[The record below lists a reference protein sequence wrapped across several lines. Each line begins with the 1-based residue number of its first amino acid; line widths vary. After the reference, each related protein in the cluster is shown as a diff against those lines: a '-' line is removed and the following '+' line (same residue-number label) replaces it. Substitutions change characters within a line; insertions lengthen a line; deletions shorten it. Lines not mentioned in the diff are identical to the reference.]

1 MRRGSTA
8 TVVAVLLT
16 VVGLGLLLWG
26 SGQGSPLVAEPQG
39 TWGPPPIR
47 LPELPEPV
55 PVEQTGEEEG
65 SQTPPPEGAERV
77 IDLALLL
84 YAAVILTGVLLILRA
99 LLRRGRRERDPVEEP
114 DEELLALL
122 DASGEEVRYRALTEG
137 DPRNAVV
144 ACWVALED
152 AVDRSGLA
160 TDPSETAAEL
170 TARVLGRWQVDPS
183 AITDLSEAY
192 REARFSRHPVTEE
205 QRRSAVEALRRIHE
219 DLHRRVRAEQEAAE
233 AARDAAAGE
242 AAAREAPAAG
252 ETAAAGEDEGEADG
266 VTSDA
271 DDAEADGAK
280 ARGDGPRGA
289 SGTTGTD
296 R

>member
-1 MRRGSTA
+1 MRRGSRS

-16 VVGLGLLLWG
+16 VAGLVLLLWG
-26 SGQGSPLVAEPQG
+26 SGQGSSFVAAPQG

-47 LPELPEPV
+47 LPELPDPVILEP
-55 PVEQTGEEEG
+55 PADEISGEEA
-65 SQTPPPEGAERV
+65 PPEGAERV
-77 IDLALLL
+77 IDLVLLF
-84 YAAVILTGVLLILRA
+84 YAAVVVAGVLLILRV
-99 LLRRGRRERDPVEEP
+99 LLRRGRREREPVEEP

-170 TARVLGRWQVDPS
+170 TTRVLGRWQVDPS

-205 QRRSAVEALRRIHE
+205 QRRAAVGALERIHADLRR
-219 DLHRRVRAEQEAAE
+219 RVLAERQAAAE
-233 AARDAAAGE
+233 AATATEADAT
-242 AAAREAPAAG
+242 AAR
-252 ETAAAGEDEGEADG
+252 
-266 VTSDA
+266 
-271 DDAEADGAK
+271 
-280 ARGDGPRGA
+280 
-289 SGTTGTD
+289 TTGSDTPGAD